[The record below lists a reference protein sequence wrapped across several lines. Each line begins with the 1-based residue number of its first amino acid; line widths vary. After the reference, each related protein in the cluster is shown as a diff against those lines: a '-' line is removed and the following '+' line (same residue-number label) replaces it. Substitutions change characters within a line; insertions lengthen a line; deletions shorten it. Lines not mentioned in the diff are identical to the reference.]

1 LNINKNKKGVVYMGK
16 VSLARV
22 DERLIHG
29 QVMTNLSKKSGAN
42 SIFIVDDIVAK
53 DAFMK
58 SIFNSAGGRTG
69 LKVKILTLADAIKE
83 WNKNQFENYKCILLT
98 RTITAM
104 YELIKAGCVIEELNL
119 GGIAKKPGTTAIV
132 SAVAITADECKKL
145 VELRDKY
152 GVKNIYFQSIPSNK
166 AVDLKDAEK
175 KF

>member
-1 LNINKNKKGVVYMGK
+1 MGR
-16 VSLARV
+16 VALARI

-53 DAFMK
+53 DPFMS
-58 SIFNSAGGRTG
+58 SIFQTAGGRTG
-69 LKVKILTLADAIKE
+69 LKVTILTLADAIKE
-83 WNKNQFENYKCILLT
+83 WNENQFGDNSCILLT
-98 RTITAM
+98 RTVGIM
-104 YELIKAGCVIEELNL
+104 YELIKGGCIIEELNL
-119 GGIAKKPGTTAIV
+119 GGIAKKPGTTSII
-132 SAVAITADECKKL
+132 SAVSITKDDCEKL

-152 GVKNIYFQSIPSNK
+152 RVKNIYFQSIPSNK